1 MDFKKF
7 TGLNSSQALLKLKQ
21 FGKNE
26 IIDTSKVTPFQILL
40 RQIKNNF
47 VIYLLIIAVI
57 ISFAVGKDL
66 TSYTLLGVI
75 FMVIFFGFIQ
85 EYRAEEAIK
94 SLKQMLLP
102 TSTVIRNGKKT
113 VINSSEIVPE
123 DILIL
128 SNGEKIPADCI
139 IIESNSLKVNE
150 SVLTGE
156 SAEVD
161 KFPIDKN
168 NKAEEDFNKLYM
180 GTFIVAGKAIAK
192 VTHTGMNTKFG
203 EIAHLISGADKE
215 LLLQQKVNQIAKKMV
230 VIAIGISILTGL
242 TIALRAENLDNT
254 ILVEILI
261 LVLALAVSA
270 FPEGFPVVLISTLAV
285 GARRMAQKNALVN
298 RMSIIETLGEVTI
311 ICSDKTGTITKGEMA
326 AKKIATFRQN
336 YEVSG
341 SGYNSKG
348 KITHDFKE
356 IDASNNLDVY
366 QLIKSGII
374 CNDSEI
380 KVSNSKSSQNFGT
393 PTELALKYLGLKAQI
408 SVEDFEIT
416 RLNEIPFDSS
426 KKFMSVLVKENKQKI
441 VYTKGA
447 PEKILKMCNFV
458 YKNGKPVKI
467 TRHDIE
473 ILKEK
478 NKSFEKEGLRVL
490 ALAFQ
495 KIDPATSEI
504 KNDSLV
510 FLGFIGIEDAPREEV
525 FEAIKQTKKSGI
537 KVVMITGDSLETATS
552 IAKQV
557 GIVGKSVTGADL
569 DNLTDKELSS
579 MTEEIGIY
587 ARVTPEHKI
596 RLVRIFKNQKHIV
609 AMTGDGVNDAPA
621 LKEAHVGI
629 AMGKNGTDVSR
640 SASDLILRD
649 DNFATIVTAIGE
661 GRAIFNNIR
670 KFVSLQLSLNVAE
683 LLILFIGVLLAP
695 TFGWGVPIL
704 ASIQI
709 LFINL
714 ITDNL
719 SALTLGLNPTSP
731 DIYEQKPR
739 ANQNII
745 NKEIFKLISV
755 TSLMMMFL
763 TLGSYNISINFFGHT
778 SNEAQTVALF
788 TLILV
793 EIATAFSF
801 RSFRKYVIGRSIFI
815 NPYLFLTS
823 IISICL
829 TLIVIYTPLNK
840 YLETTPL
847 SIDIALI
854 PVFGLGIAIV
864 LNDII
869 KFINLR
875 RNSYISELR

>member
-1 MDFKKF
+1 MDLNKF
-7 TGLNSSQALLKLKQ
+7 TGLNNSQVLLKLKQ

-40 RQIKNNF
+40 RQVKNNF
-47 VIYLLIIAVI
+47 IIYLLLVAVI
-57 ISFAVGKDL
+57 ISFSVGKGL
-66 TSYTLLGVI
+66 TAYTLLGVI
-75 FMVIFFGFIQ
+75 FMVIVIGFVQ

-94 SLKQMLLP
+94 SLKNMLLP
-102 TSTVIRNGKKT
+102 TSTVIRNGKR
-113 VINSSEIVPE
+113 VIINSSEIVPE

-139 IIESNSLKVNE
+139 ILESNSLKVNE

-156 SAEVD
+156 SAEID
-161 KFPIDKN
+161 KFPIGRSNDN
-168 NKAEEDFNKLYM
+168 EDFNKLYM
-180 GTFIVAGKAIAK
+180 GSFIVSGKAVAK
-192 VTHTGMNTKFG
+192 VSHTGMNTKFG
-203 EIAHLISGADKE
+203 HIAHLISSAEKKLILQDKIN
-215 LLLQQKVNQIAKKMV
+215 VIAKKMV
-230 VIAIGISILTGL
+230 FIAIGISILTGL
-242 TIALRAENLDNT
+242 TIAIRAENLDNT

-270 FPEGFPVVLISTLAV
+270 FPEGFPVVLISTLAI
-285 GARRMAQKNALVN
+285 GARRMASKNALVN
-298 RMSIIETLGEVTI
+298 RMSIIETLGEVTL

-326 AKKIATFRQN
+326 VKKIATLRQN
-336 YEVSG
+336 YDVSG

-348 KITHDFKE
+348 KINQDFKE
-356 IDASNNLDVY
+356 IDVQSNLEIL
-366 QLIKSGII
+366 QLIKAGVI

-380 KVSNSKSSQNFGT
+380 KVSNSKNSQNFGT

-408 SVEDFEIT
+408 SIEDYEI
-416 RLNEIPFDSS
+416 RRINEIPFDSS
-426 KKFMSVLVKENKQKI
+426 KKYMSVLVTENKQKI

-447 PEKILKMCNFV
+447 PEKILKMCNFI
-458 YKNGKPVKI
+458 YKNGKVIKMSKHE
-467 TRHDIE
+467 TDI
-473 ILKEK
+473 LSEK
-478 NKSFEKEGLRVL
+478 NRDFETQALRVL
-490 ALAFQ
+490 ALAYQ
-495 KIDPATSEI
+495 KVDPSVSEI
-504 KNDSLV
+504 KNDNLV
-510 FLGFIGIEDAPREEV
+510 FLGFVGIEDAPREEV
-525 FEAIKQTKKSGI
+525 FEAIRQSKKSGI
-537 KVVMITGDSLETATS
+537 KVIMITGDSLETATS
-552 IAKQV
+552 VAKQV
-557 GIVGKSVTGADL
+557 GISGKAITGIEL
-569 DNLTDKELSS
+569 DNLTDKELDAMS
-579 MTEEIGIY
+579 EEIGIY

-596 RLVRIFKNQKHIV
+596 RLVRIFKKQNHIV

-695 TFGWGVPIL
+695 YFGWGVPIL

-714 ITDNL
+714 VTDNL
-719 SALTLGLNPTSP
+719 SALTLGLNPTSS

-739 ANQNII
+739 ANQNIV
-745 NKEIFKLISV
+745 NKEIFRLIVV
-755 TSLMMMFL
+755 TSIMMTMI
-763 TLGSYNISINFFGHT
+763 TLGAYNISINYFNHT
-778 SNEAQTVALF
+778 PKEAQTVALF
-788 TLILV
+788 SLILV

-801 RSFRKYVIGRSIFI
+801 RSFRKLIIGRSIFV
-815 NPYLFLTS
+815 NPYLAGTSVVS
-823 IISICL
+823 IIL
-829 TLIVIYTPLNK
+829 TLLIIYTPLNI

-854 PVFGLGIAIV
+854 PLACFVIGVV

-869 KFINLR
+869 KIINLKR
-875 RNSYISELR
+875 HSYISELR